1 MPEKRCFL
9 GDVAK
14 LIIKRFYMK
23 RTFVKSLVCIVP
35 MLLLTLATMAQG
47 VVKGKVIDSQTK
59 EELIG
64 ATVMVQGTGEWSSD
78 KFRWELCLGNC

>member
-64 ATVMVQGTGEWSSD
+64 ATVMV
-78 KFRWELCLGNC
+78 